1 MFISVVAGKKISFFN
16 NFLPTKNQFV
26 RVMPNMPVFVKEG
39 MSCLVSNKFI
49 SKQNKNKTTILFNK
63 VGKTLWFS
71 HEKELDKVTAIS
83 GSGPAY
89 YFLFIDLLEKISTEL
104 GFNKKIAKK
113 LVYQTALGSIQL
125 LMSNSK
131 SAEQL
136 TKNIAIRG
144 GTTEAAIKVFKKNNQ
159 LKKIINQAVNAAYIR
174 SVQLGKK

>member
-1 MFISVVAGKKISFFN
+1 MFRNLGQRNA
-16 NFLPTKNQFV
+16 
-26 RVMPNMPVFVKEG
+26 
-39 MSCLVSNKFI
+39 
-49 SKQNKNKTTILFNK
+49 
-63 VGKTLWFS
+63 KTLWFS

-136 TKNIAIRG
+136 TKNIAIKG